1 MMFGGTNWAVH
12 RVLLESRNTPLIK
25 RSLLYS
31 QKESLLFLIF
41 GIKFQFIAK
50 NLLIRQPY
58 DTIIVTEMSF
68 IGLTSIIFGEK

>member
-1 MMFGGTNWAVH
+1 M
-12 RVLLESRNTPLIK
+12 VLLESRNTPLIK